1 MQSADK
7 QVLIT
12 FIAAATFVTAS
23 AAIMSATIKRVQ
35 TPAEITASF
44 PDTPGTF
51 ETIAKPRAFS
61 KRFED
66 FPLSR
71 HVEDRR
77 DPLAELFLEAMKAV
91 RR

>member
-7 QVLIT
+7 HVLIT
-12 FIAAATFVTAS
+12 FIAAASFVTAS

-44 PDTPGTF
+44 PDAPTTF

-61 KRFED
+61 RRFED
-66 FPLSR
+66 FPLSA

-77 DPLAELFLEAMKAV
+77 DPLGEVFLGFMKAV